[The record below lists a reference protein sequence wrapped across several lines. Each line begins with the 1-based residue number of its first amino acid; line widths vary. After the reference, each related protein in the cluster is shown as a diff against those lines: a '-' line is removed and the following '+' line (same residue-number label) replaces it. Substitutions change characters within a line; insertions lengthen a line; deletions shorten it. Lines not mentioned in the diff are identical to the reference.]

1 VRERTFTARR
11 HEGWRRLEELL
22 ARIDR
27 KGVRRT
33 DPERLE
39 ELALLYRSVTSDLA
53 AATSRTYSPELC
65 AYLNRL
71 TARSYVV
78 VHIEAESGGWSRIA
92 TFFTTTFPREVR
104 RSGAI
109 IGATAAL
116 FVAAWIVAYW
126 LVSIRPSNA
135 YALLPASDIPTIS
148 KSLHDSNFGFDRTLA
163 PAISTLIISNN
174 IQVALLAFAGGMSL
188 GIVTVW
194 EVLNNG
200 LMVGGLGALFAS
212 RGFGADFWATIAPH
226 GVIELTSI
234 QIAGGAGLLLAQG
247 ILAPGRMRRIDA
259 LQANARRAG
268 VLMIGV
274 AGLLCIAGAIEGFV
288 TPQRTTQLFRFGF
301 GALTAVALVFYL
313 GFAGRAKSLV
323 YCGGSPGRKA
333 AKDFSSDR

>member
-1 VRERTFTARR
+1 MRERTFTARR

-116 FVAAWIVAYW
+116 FVASWIVAYW

-200 LMVGGLGALFAS
+200 LMVGGLGALLHHAVSAPTSGQRS
-212 RGFGADFWATIAPH
+212 RP
-226 GVIELTSI
+226 
-234 QIAGGAGLLLAQG
+234 
-247 ILAPGRMRRIDA
+247 
-259 LQANARRAG
+259 
-268 VLMIGV
+268 
-274 AGLLCIAGAIEGFV
+274 
-288 TPQRTTQLFRFGF
+288 
-301 GALTAVALVFYL
+301 TA
-313 GFAGRAKSLV
+313 
-323 YCGGSPGRKA
+323 
-333 AKDFSSDR
+333 